1 MTNLNCKK
9 IDTSISRAKNLLI
22 EKYNKN
28 GLYENFG
35 QKEVRLIEE
44 KFINS
49 SVYTTEMNS
58 NRNKLQIFNE
68 WCMNFNG

>member
-1 MTNLNCKK
+1 MNLNCKK
-9 IDTSISRAKNLLI
+9 IDTAILRAKNFLI

-44 KFINS
+44 KFINTS
-49 SVYTTEMNS
+49 DYTTEMNN

>member
-1 MTNLNCKK
+1 MNLNCKK
-9 IDTSISRAKNLLI
+9 IDTAISRTKNLLI

-44 KFINS
+44 NFINS

-58 NRNKLQIFNE
+58 NRDKLQIFNE
-68 WCMNFNG
+68 WCMYFNG

>member
-1 MTNLNCKK
+1 MNLNCKR
-9 IDTSISRAKNLLI
+9 IETAISRAKNFLI

-58 NRNKLQIFNE
+58 NRNKLQIFSE

>member
-1 MTNLNCKK
+1 MKK
-9 IDTSISRAKNLLI
+9 IDTAILRAKNFLI

-49 SVYTTEMNS
+49 SDYTTEMNN